1 MKSII
6 EEAKEIIEMSLSDR
20 SGSGEYSRMANAWLS
35 RVKEISPSGE
45 GHTHGSGMSCA
56 MCGNDLI
63 CPSCDEG

>member
-20 SGSGEYSRMANAWLS
+20 SGSGEYSGKANAWLA
-35 RVKEISPSGE
+35 RLKEISHPGGAHS
-45 GHTHGSGMSCA
+45 HGSGTTCA
-56 MCGNDLI
+56 MCGNDLV